1 MVINGDFNFPCVDW
15 SNGSPTTADNSTELF
30 CEILDDYFV
39 IQTNCHITCPN
50 YSESASSSGNIPD
63 LVLTNNDSLI
73 EETAVY
79 PYTFVSDHFPVCF
92 TNKNK
97 FHRPG
102 NAIRKV
108 YCYGKADFDG
118 LRNTLFYVS
127 WDSLISCDDMNSSV
141 ANFQDLVFAAVDR
154 HVPLMKLRRN
164 SRPPW
169 IDKAVLKL
177 IKKKKTI

>member
-1 MVINGDFNFPCVDW
+1 MVITGDFYFLCVDW

-30 CEILDDYFV
+30 CEILNDYFV
-39 IQTNCHITCPN
+39 IQKNCHITCPH
-50 YSESASSSGNIPD
+50 YFESASSSGNITD
-63 LVLTNNDSLI
+63 LVLMNNDSLI
-73 EETAVY
+73 KETAVY
-79 PYTFVSDHFPVCF
+79 PYTFDSDHFPVCF
-92 TNKNK
+92 TNKSNV
-97 FHRPG
+97 HRPR

-127 WDSLISCDDMNSSV
+127 WDSFISCDDMNSSV
-141 ANFQDLVFAAVDR
+141 ANFPHLLFAAVDR